1 MPRLAGKFAL
11 ITGGNSGIGL
21 ATARAFVAEGARV
34 AITGRDRDTLEAAR
48 RLIGND
54 TLAIQS
60 DTADLKAIDTLFAT
74 IQERFGA
81 LDILFANA
89 GIGSMTP
96 VENTSEDDFDRIF
109 DVNVKGLFFTVQKA
123 LPLLRNGASIILN
136 GSIAIRTGRVG
147 FSVYAASK
155 AAVRTFA
162 RNFSAE
168 FLSRGIRVNVVSPGP
183 IDTPIFWREQRGQKE
198 VAALRQRIE
207 ADVPLGRMGKPE
219 EIAQAVVFL
228 ASDESSFMLGTEII
242 LDGGVT
248 ATPFAAPS
256 RL

>member
-1 MPRLAGKFAL
+1 MPRLAGKLAL

-21 ATARAFVAEGARV
+21 ATAKAFVAEGARV

-74 IQERFGA
+74 IQEEFGA

-89 GIGSMTP
+89 GIGSMMP

-168 FLSRGIRVNVVSPGP
+168 FVSRGIRVNVVSPGP